1 VFQAHFAFSPS
12 LWWQEQVIFDDAETF
27 FSDTSEL
34 NNYLYINM
42 GSEGGNM
49 LSAYQ
54 RYNELL
60 NAHKRK
66 GFSYNTDLDTSESHN
81 TTALAGHS
89 LAYQNLYT
97 SLQPSK
103 EVLSGGIPAIKQFYK
118 AQSEMYGYD
127 IKPSYRAIN
136 SVGYKALSEKEYS
149 SAIAIFQS
157 NVDSYPYKAD
167 AYDSLA
173 DGFEASGDLQK
184 ALEMRA
190 LAIKKSTAENVENGA
205 YKTRHANLLKK
216 IQDKKL

>member
-1 VFQAHFAFSPS
+1 MQP
-12 LWWQEQVIFDDAETF
+12 
-27 FSDTSEL
+27 L
-34 NNYLYINM
+34 N
-42 GSEGGNM
+42 
-49 LSAYQ
+49 
-54 RYNELL
+54 
-60 NAHKRK
+60 
-66 GFSYNTDLDTSESHN
+66 
-81 TTALAGHS
+81 
-89 LAYQNLYT
+89 
-97 SLQPSK
+97 
-103 EVLSGGIPAIKQFYK
+103 EVLSGGMPAIKQFYK
-118 AQSEMYGYD
+118 AQSEMYSYD

-205 YKTRHANLLKK
+205 YKTRNVNLLKK
-216 IQDKKL
+216 FQGKKL